1 MSLSPPARPSGPLQ
15 RFALFALG
23 FRPMYLLA
31 ALYAAVSVT
40 VWSAQYAGW
49 ISSSA
54 AIAGSMWHAH
64 EMVFG
69 YALAV
74 IVGFL
79 LTAGRNWTNQ
89 PTPSGAPL
97 AAMAALWLAARVLG
111 FTPWLAATAAF
122 DVAFA
127 LFAAFAF
134 ARALWAARNQRNYFF
149 VALLLVIAALNFAFY
164 FALLAQWRI
173 DLARVTRIALDLVL
187 FIMVVM
193 AGRVMPMFT
202 QNALPGVPVHRS
214 VRLDRASLGGV
225 LGLIACDVAVA
236 PGVLV
241 ALVALFAAGA
251 NGARL
256 YFWRPF
262 ATRRNPLLW
271 ILHAAYAWIVLH
283 LALRA
288 ASALGYVTPSLA
300 IHALTVGAIGGL
312 TLGMM
317 TRTALGHTG
326 RPLRAGAAETTM
338 YVLVMLAALLRVAG
352 PIAAPSLT
360 VAWILLSALAWAL
373 AFLAYIVT
381 YGPYLSR
388 PRVDGR
394 PG

>member
-1 MSLSPPARPSGPLQ
+1 MSLSSSARPSGPP
-15 RFALFALG
+15 RGFALFALG

-31 ALYAAVSVT
+31 ALYAAVSVA
-40 VWSAQYAGW
+40 VWSAQFAGW
-49 ISSSA
+49 LPTAA
-54 AIAGSMWHAH
+54 AISGSTWHAH

-97 AAMAALWLAARVLG
+97 AALAALWLAARILG
-111 FTPWLAATAAF
+111 FTPWLAATAFF

-149 VALLLVIAALNFAFY
+149 VALLLVIAALNLAFY
-164 FALLAQWRI
+164 MALLAGWRI
-173 DLARVTRIALDLVL
+173 DLGRVTRIALDMVL

-202 QNALPGVPVHRS
+202 QNALPGVAVVRS
-214 VRLDRASLGGV
+214 VRLDRASLGAV
-225 LGLIACDVAVA
+225 LALIACDVLVAPDPIVAIVAVA
-236 PGVLV
+236 A
-241 ALVALFAAGA
+241 ALA

-256 YFWRPF
+256 WFWRPW
-262 ATRRNPLLW
+262 ATRRNALLW
-271 ILHAAYAWIVLH
+271 ILHAAYAWIVVH
-283 LALRA
+283 LALRG
-288 ASALGYVTPSLA
+288 ASALGFVTPSLA
-300 IHALTVGAIGGL
+300 IHALTVGGIGGL

-326 RPLRAGAAETTM
+326 RQLRAGAPEVAM
-338 YVLVMLAALLRVAG
+338 YALVMLAALLRVAG
-352 PIAAPSLT
+352 PLAAPTLT
-360 VAWILLSALAWAL
+360 VHWIMLSALAWAL
-373 AFLAYIVT
+373 AFLAYIAT

-388 PRVDGR
+388 PRIDGR